1 MKSTGI
7 VRKLDEL
14 GRIVIPREI
23 RRTFE
28 IEDKD
33 GLEIFTDGNQI
44 ILKRYQP
51 ACLFCGEADDVIE
64 FEGKKI
70 CRTCIEAI
78 TDKGQ
83 NPEVL

>member
-70 CRTCIEAI
+70 SRTCIEAI

-83 NPEVL
+83 KPEVL